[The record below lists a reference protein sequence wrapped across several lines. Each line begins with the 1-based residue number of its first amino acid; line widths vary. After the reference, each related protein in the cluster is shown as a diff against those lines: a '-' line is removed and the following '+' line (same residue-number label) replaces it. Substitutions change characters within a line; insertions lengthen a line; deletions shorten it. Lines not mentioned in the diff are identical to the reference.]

1 MRVKELLELSV
12 NNVNVYKGN
21 FRFYST
27 NGDIPTPMREEDV
40 VDLVVRRI
48 ETEVIRG
55 EIHIKAITRDETPT
69 EIYEREIAEKISII
83 RLSEL
88 ATESI
93 YGMFEAEP
101 YEAAEFCRER
111 DLSETE
117 IDYLVSE
124 EHRKYFEDEESEYY

>member
-1 MRVKELLELSV
+1 MRVSELITMTRNHV
-12 NNVNVYKGN
+12 NIYKGN
-21 FRFYST
+21 FRYYST

-40 VDLVVRRI
+40 ADLVISRI
-48 ETEVIRG
+48 DTEVIKNQ
-55 EIHIKAITRDETPT
+55 IHLHVIVRDETPQ
-69 EIYEREIAEKISII
+69 ERYEREIAEKISII

-124 EHRKYFEDEESEYY
+124 EHKKYFDDDESEDY